1 MNSKTRKIIQS
12 CALASLLGV
21 CGCDSGGTSG
31 GVTGPGG
38 GSGTNLSVQK
48 TFTVDSDAM
57 VPIVGGYHE
66 LRHPFD
72 NDGKDDTTQL
82 TTINFL
88 GSPSAGTLKYN
99 GSLLVNRLGLGEF
112 SLDTS
117 NYSFKSPGAI
127 LSFFRYH
134 AGEDTCYY
142 SSMSGSLQ
150 ITGWKETTLNGAP
163 GHLVSG
169 RLHAVMGFPWM
180 QKGRKSC
187 PETVNTSMEFTEAF
201 IRTYDE

>member
-1 MNSKTRKIIQS
+1 MNRKTGQIIRS

-21 CGCDSGGTSG
+21 FGCDSGGASG
-31 GVTGPGG
+31 PEGE
-38 GSGTNLSVQK
+38 SGTKLSVQK

-57 VPIVGGYHE
+57 VPVAGGYHE

-88 GSPSAGTLKYN
+88 GSTDDKKIRYN
-99 GSLLVNRLGLGEF
+99 GNILVNRIGLGTY

-117 NYSFKSPGAI
+117 NYSYKNPGA
-127 LSFFRYH
+127 LMSFVRNH
-134 AGEDTCYY
+134 LDEDACYY
-142 SSMSGSLQ
+142 SSVSGNLQ
-150 ITGWKETTLNGAP
+150 ITGWKETTLNGTP

-169 RLHAVMGFPWM
+169 KLQAVMAFPWK
-180 QKGRKSC
+180 QDNRTTC
-187 PETVNTSMEFTEAF
+187 PESLVTTMEFTEAF
-201 IRTYDE
+201 IRTYEE

>member
-1 MNSKTRKIIQS
+1 MNSKSRKIIHL

-31 GVTGPGG
+31 GVSGPGG

-48 TFTVDSDAM
+48 TFVVGSDAM

-82 TTINFL
+82 TTIGFI
-88 GSPSAGTLKYN
+88 GSTDDKKIRYDGDI
-99 GSLLVNRLGLGEF
+99 LVNRIGLGAF
-112 SLDTS
+112 SLDS
-117 NYSFKSPGAI
+117 SGSLYKAQGASMSFNRNHS
-127 LSFFRYH
+127 
-134 AGEDTCYY
+134 GEDACYY
-142 SSMSGSLQ
+142 SSISGNLQ
-150 ITGWKETTLNGAP
+150 ITGWKETTLNGTL

-169 RLHAVMGFPWM
+169 KLQATMAFPWK
-180 QKGRKSC
+180 QNNRTTC
-187 PETVNTSMEFTEAF
+187 PESLATTMEFTEAF